1 MLFRLVSYCTLQT
14 NKHKSK
20 MSFIQNLSVYIPR
33 IHRDDANSEFI
44 ARTFYEQEIAS
55 VRRVDFNKCHDKGTG
70 TDAGRV
76 YYQAK
81 IYFHFWF
88 KNQIAYNIQ
97 RRIVDG
103 THARVVY
110 ADPWYWILLENKNP
124 LTELELVVNER
135 LDALAANAVRTSWQ
149 AAQINWQTE
158 QINLQMQQ
166 IAQLQEAV
174 QANTEQLKKRVI
186 QPNTHIRFC
195 YPDEEPTAACANAD
209 AEKTATE
216 CAEQVLYE
224 PVTEP
229 VTDDDE
235 WDDYYDEVD
244 RYYHEQTQHE
254 QTLWAV
260 PISSW
265 NRLPTSLRERNCEG
279 CYLLDQGTGGENQ
292 EGHSCL
298 EGDFEIM

>member
-1 MLFRLVSYCTLQT
+1 M
-14 NKHKSK
+14 
-20 MSFIQNLSVYIPR
+20 
-33 IHRDDANSEFI
+33 
-44 ARTFYEQEIAS
+44 
-55 VRRVDFNKCHDKGTG
+55 
-70 TDAGRV
+70 
-76 YYQAK
+76 
-81 IYFHFWF
+81 
-88 KNQIAYNIQ
+88 
-97 RRIVDG
+97 
-103 THARVVY
+103 
-110 ADPWYWILLENKNP
+110 
-124 LTELELVVNER
+124 TELELVVNER

-158 QINLQMQQ
+158 QINWQMQQ
-166 IAQLQEAV
+166 IAELQEAV
-174 QANTEQLKKRVI
+174 QANTEQLKKRMMI

-195 YPDEEPTAACANAD
+195 YPDETARTNTKAEAEASAD

-254 QTLWAV
+254 QTLWTV

-265 NRLPTSLRERNCEG
+265 TRLPTSLRERNCEG